1 MTETG
6 SFRTRQRGFSLLEVL
21 VAFAILAIS
30 LGALFA
36 LFSTGLRNAGVTQDY
51 SRAVVMAESKL
62 AEIGATVPL
71 VAGEYQ
77 GEFDEQYRW
86 QATVSEYLEED
97 ETAQTVS
104 ELQLYQVTVTVSWG
118 EAPRARS
125 VVLATLRVT
134 NG

>member
-1 MTETG
+1 MSET
-6 SFRTRQRGFSLLEVL
+6 SSLRTRQRGFSLLEVL

-97 ETAQTVS
+97 ETAQPAS
-104 ELQLYQVTVTVSWG
+104 QLQIYQVTVTVSWG
-118 EAPRARS
+118 DAPRSRS
-125 VVLATLRVT
+125 VALATLRVT

>member
-36 LFSTGLRNAGVTQDY
+36 LFSTGLRNTGVTQDY

-71 VAGEYQ
+71 VVGEYR
-77 GEFDEQYRW
+77 GEFAEQYRW
-86 QATVSEYLEED
+86 QATISEYLQED
-97 ETAQTVS
+97 ETAQAVS
-104 ELQLYQVTVTVSWG
+104 QLQLYQVTVTVSWG

>member
-1 MTETG
+1 
-6 SFRTRQRGFSLLEVL
+6 

-36 LFSTGLRNAGVTQDY
+36 LFSTGLRNTGVTQDY

-71 VAGEYQ
+71 VAGEYG

-86 QATVSEYLEED
+86 QATISEYLQED
-97 ETAQTVS
+97 ETAQAVS
-104 ELQLYQVTVTVSWG
+104 QLQLYQVTVTVSWG

>member
-71 VAGEYQ
+71 VAGEYR

>member
-71 VAGEYQ
+71 VAGEYR
-77 GEFDEQYRW
+77 GEFAEQYRW
-86 QATVSEYLEED
+86 QATISEYLQED
-97 ETAQTVS
+97 ETAQAVS
-104 ELQLYQVTVTVSWG
+104 QLQLYQVTVTVSWG